1 VGEWPLDGCAMTLR
15 SKLLPPPAPSA
26 TVRRAALQARLDE
39 APRRRLTSVVAGAG
53 FGKSTLMAT
62 WAERHEVAWYT
73 LDADDAAVS
82 RLGRG
87 IVEALRLRVPDLPAD
102 LASAPGTARGPDAG
116 ADARTRA
123 DAFAA
128 ALSEALHER
137 VRRPV
142 GLVLD
147 DLHELAAGEPALRVV
162 EALCRQAPPG
172 FYVVLA
178 SRAELPFSVDRL
190 RGQGQLLELGAAE
203 LAFGADEVGA
213 LLRAELGADD
223 LADTLHAATGGWP
236 AAVRLACEAMRVL
249 PAEERPAA
257 VARLRR
263 PGGALFGY
271 LAREVLAQEAPAVRE
286 LVRLTAPLERVNP
299 ELCAH
304 LGIAAA
310 PDALASLARR
320 GLFAEH
326 VGPGAEWFAPTAL
339 TRDVALGS
347 LPVPASDLHAL
358 HERAADWYAANHEP
372 ALALRSLRAIGDD
385 AAIAAL
391 LTEHGSAL
399 LGDGAVEAV
408 VEAGDAL
415 PAAHRDATL
424 ERLLGE
430 AHQLRG
436 DWEEAL
442 RCLDR
447 AAGADGAID
456 AGLAWRIGLIHHLR
470 GQLDPAVDAYG
481 RGEVGAEPSADA
493 ALLHA
498 WHASALWLRSDADGC
513 RALAVR
519 AHEIAAAAG
528 DDRALAAAH
537 TVLAMLAALDG
548 DRAANDAHYLRA
560 LDHAERARDV
570 LQVIRIRVNRG
581 SRNLEEGAYDAAIAE
596 LDLAIR
602 LADLGGFG
610 TFRALALTNRGESR
624 LRLGRLDE
632 AVADLEAARAVYQR
646 LGSDDVAYPLGILG
660 DVYRERGDLALA
672 RAAYE
677 EAARRSDAQ
686 GDVQALVPA
695 LAGLARVLAAD
706 YPEQALALAARAV
719 GYGAGMGQV
728 GALLALGHVE
738 LAAGNVEAAA
748 RAAADA
754 GAAARARR
762 ERAGLA
768 EALELEGRADPS
780 RPGALEQAIAV
791 WRDLRNPLGE
801 ARARLCLA
809 EVAGDAEL
817 AAAAEATL
825 RELGARPQ
833 AMRADPAPAAAIAIE
848 SLGGFRLLRDGMPV
862 PRSEWRSRKA
872 RDLLKILVARHGR
885 PVQRDALIEALWP
898 GEDPLRC
905 ANRLSV
911 ALSTLRGVLD
921 PGRRFGADRFVASS
935 GGAVALDLEHVAVD
949 LEAFLREA
957 VEGLALR
964 EAGDARAHELLLA
977 AEGAYA
983 GDLLEEDLY
992 EDWAVGA
999 REDARD
1005 VYVRVARCLAAD
1017 AREAGDHDGAVR
1029 FLLRVL
1035 ERDAYDED
1043 AHLALATAY
1052 SEAGRHGEAR
1062 RAFRAYRVRM
1072 DEIGVEPASFPLS
1085 TPA

>member
-1 VGEWPLDGCAMTLR
+1 MTLR
-15 SKLLPPPAPSA
+15 SKLFPPGAPSA
-26 TVRRAALQARLDE
+26 LLPRERLQARLDE

-53 FGKSTLMAT
+53 FGKSTLLAA
-62 WAERHEVAWYT
+62 WAEHHEVAWYT
-73 LDADDAAVS
+73 LDADDSALS
-82 RLGRG
+82 RFARG
-87 IVEALRLRVPDLPAD
+87 IVDALRLRVPDLPAD
-102 LASAPGTARGPDAG
+102 LALAPGAARGPDSGGDPHA
-116 ADARTRA
+116 RA

-137 VRRPV
+137 LRRPL
-142 GLVLD
+142 GLVVD
-147 DLHELAAGEPALRVV
+147 DLHELAGDGAAMRVV

-172 FYVVLA
+172 LYLVLA
-178 SRAELPFSVDRL
+178 SRVEPPFSIDRL
-190 RGQGQLLELGAAE
+190 RGQGQVLELGAAD
-203 LAFGADEVGA
+203 LALALDEVRA
-213 LLRAELGADD
+213 LLRSELDADPGE
-223 LADTLHAATGGWP
+223 LAVMVQEATGGWP
-236 AAVRLACEAMRVL
+236 AAVRLACEAMRGVD
-249 PAEERPAA
+249 AEQRPAV

-263 PGGALFGY
+263 PGGAVFGY
-271 LAREVLAQEAPAVRE
+271 LAREVLAQETPAVRE
-286 LVRLTAPLERVNP
+286 LVRVTAPLERVHP
-299 ELCAH
+299 ELCAA
-304 LGIAAA
+304 LGLEGAA
-310 PDALASLARR
+310 DALASLARR
-320 GLFAEH
+320 GLFTEH
-326 VGPGAEWFAPTAL
+326 LGHAGEWFAPTAL
-339 TRDVALGS
+339 TRDVALAS
-347 LPVPASDLHAL
+347 LPLSDSELTEL
-358 HERAADWYAANHEP
+358 HERAARWCSQAGEP

-385 AAIAAL
+385 GAIAAL
-391 LTEHGSAL
+391 LVEHGPAL
-399 LGDGAVEAV
+399 LRDGAVDAV

-415 PAAHRDATL
+415 AVEHRDPTL

-436 DWEEAL
+436 DWDEAL
-442 RCLDR
+442 RCLER
-447 AAGADGAID
+447 AAGRDGPVD

-470 GQLDPAVDAYG
+470 GRLDAALEAYARG
-481 RGEVGAEPSADA
+481 RDGAEPTPDA
-493 ALLHA
+493 AMLHA
-498 WHASALWLRSDADGC
+498 WHASALWLRSDADAC
-513 RALAVR
+513 RAQATR
-519 AHEIAAAAG
+519 AHDIASATG

-548 DRAANDAHYLRA
+548 DRASNEAHYMRA
-560 LDHAERARDV
+560 LEHAERARDV

-632 AVADLEAARAVYQR
+632 AVADLEVARSVYQG

-677 EAARRSDAQ
+677 EAARRSDAM

-706 YPEQALALAARAV
+706 DPEQARALADRAAA
-719 GYGAGMGQV
+719 YGAGMGQV
-728 GALLALGHVE
+728 GALLAVGHVA
-738 LAAGNVEAAA
+738 LAAGELETAA
-748 RAAADA
+748 RAAAEA

-768 EALELEGRADPS
+768 EALELEGLVAPTQRA
-780 RPGALEQAIAV
+780 RRTALEQAVAV

-801 ARARLCLA
+801 ARAQLA
-809 EVAGDAEL
+809 LAQAVDDAQLGGDAE
-817 AAAAEATL
+817 TRL

-833 AMRADPAPAAAIAIE
+833 VARGDAAPAAALAVE
-848 SLGGFRLLRDGMPV
+848 SLGGFRVLRDGVPV

-898 GEDPLRC
+898 GEDPARC

-921 PGRRFGADRFVASS
+921 PQRRFGPDHFVAST
-935 GGAVALDLEHVAVD
+935 GGAVALDLAHVTVD
-949 LEAFLREA
+949 LEAFLSQA
-957 VEGLALR
+957 ADGLALR
-964 EAGDARAHELLLA
+964 EEGHAGEAHERLLS
-977 AEGAYA
+977 AEAAYA

-1035 ERDAYDED
+1035 ERDAYDEE
-1043 AHLALATAY
+1043 AHLALAAAY
-1052 SEAGRHGEAR
+1052 SDAGRHGEAR
-1062 RAFRAYRVRM
+1062 RAFRAYRARM
-1072 DEIGVEPASFPLS
+1072 DEIGVEPAAFPLG
-1085 TPA
+1085 TAA

>member
-1 VGEWPLDGCAMTLR
+1 MTLR
-15 SKLLPPPAPSA
+15 SKLLPPAAPSA
-26 TVRRAALQARLDE
+26 TLPRAALQARLDE
-39 APRRRLTSVVAGAG
+39 ATRRRLTTVVAGAG
-53 FGKSTLMAT
+53 FGKSTLLAL
-62 WAERHEVAWYT
+62 WAEGHEVAWYT
-73 LDADDAAVS
+73 LDADDATLS

-87 IVEALRLRVPDLPAD
+87 IVDALRLRIPDLPAD
-102 LASAPGTARGPDAG
+102 IASAPGAARGPDAG
-116 ADARTRA
+116 ADARARA

-128 ALSEALHER
+128 ALAEALHQR

-147 DLHELAAGEPALRVV
+147 DLHELAAGEPAVRVI

-172 FYVVLA
+172 LYLVLA
-178 SRAELPFSVDRL
+178 SRAELPFSIDRL
-190 RGQGQLLELGAAE
+190 RGQGQVLELGAAD
-203 LAFGADEVGA
+203 LAFDAGEVDE
-213 LLRAELGADD
+213 LLRAELGGDG
-223 LADTLHAATGGWP
+223 LATTLHAATGGWP
-236 AAVRLACEAMRVL
+236 AAVRLACEAIRGL
-249 PAEERPAA
+249 PAEDRPAA
-257 VARLRR
+257 VERLRR

-271 LAREVLAQEAPAVRE
+271 LAREVLAQEAPAARE
-286 LVRLTAPLERVNP
+286 LVRLTAPLERVRP
-299 ELCAH
+299 ELCAT
-304 LGIAAA
+304 LGIDAAA
-310 PDALASLARR
+310 DALASLARR
-320 GLFAEH
+320 GLFAEGL
-326 VGPGAEWFAPTAL
+326 GPSGEWFAPTAL

-347 LPVPASDLHAL
+347 LPIPPAELRGL
-358 HERAADWYAANHEP
+358 HEAAAGWYAANDEP
-372 ALALRSLRAIGDD
+372 ALALRSLRATGDD

-391 LTEHGSAL
+391 LAEHGRSL
-399 LGDGAVEAV
+399 LGHGAVEAV

-415 PAAHRDATL
+415 TDAHRDAAL

-442 RCLDR
+442 RCLGR
-447 AAGADGAID
+447 AAGSDDEID

-470 GQLDPAVDAYG
+470 GPLDAAVEAYG
-481 RGEVGAEPSADA
+481 RGHEGDEPSADA

-498 WHASALWLRSDADGC
+498 WHASALWLRGDADGSRRLAA
-513 RALAVR
+513 RAY
-519 AHEIAAAAG
+519 EIAEATG

-560 LDHAERARDV
+560 LEHAERARDV

-610 TFRALALTNRGESR
+610 AFRALALTNRGESR
-624 LRLGRLDE
+624 LRLGRLEE
-632 AVADLEAARAVYQR
+632 AVADLEAARAIYQR
-646 LGSDDVAYPLGILG
+646 MGTDDVAYPMGILG

-706 YPEQALALAARAV
+706 DPEQAHELAARAA

-728 GALLALGHVE
+728 GAQLAVGHVA
-738 LAAGNVEAAA
+738 LAAGDTEAAA
-748 RAAADA
+748 QAAAAA

-768 EALELEGRADPS
+768 EALELEGGAATSERA
-780 RPGALEQAIAV
+780 RIGALEQAIAV

-801 ARARLCLA
+801 ARAQLSLA
-809 EVAGDAEL
+809 QVTGDAEL
-817 AAAAEATL
+817 AAAAEARL

-833 AMRADPAPAAAIAIE
+833 ATRADPAPATAIAIE
-848 SLGGFRLLRDGMPV
+848 ALGGFRVLRDGSAV

-872 RDLLKILVARHGR
+872 RDLLKMLVARHGR
-885 PVQRDALIEALWP
+885 PVPRDALIEALWP

-921 PGRRFGADRFVASS
+921 PQRRFGADHFVASS
-935 GGAVALDLEHVAVD
+935 GGAVALDRDHVAVD
-949 LEAFLREA
+949 LEAFLQDA
-957 VEGLALR
+957 VDGLALR
-964 EAGDARAHELLLA
+964 EEGRAADAHDRLLA
-977 AEGAYA
+977 AEAAYA

-992 EDWAVGA
+992 EDWAVGP

-1035 ERDAYDED
+1035 ERDAYDEE
-1043 AHLALATAY
+1043 AHLALVAAY
-1052 SEAGRHGEAR
+1052 SDAGRHGEAR
-1062 RAFRAYRVRM
+1062 RAFRAYRARM
-1072 DEIGVEPASFPLS
+1072 DEIGVEPASFPVGTAAPL
-1085 TPA
+1085 

>member
-1 VGEWPLDGCAMTLR
+1 MTLR
-15 SKLLPPPAPSA
+15 SKLLPPVAPSA
-26 TVRRAALQARLDE
+26 LLTREALLVRLDE

-53 FGKSTLMAT
+53 FGKSTLLAT

-73 LDADDAAVS
+73 LDADDAPLS

-87 IVEALRLRVPDLPAD
+87 IVDALRLRIPDLPAD

-116 ADARTRA
+116 TDAPARA

-137 VRRPV
+137 LRRAV
-142 GLVLD
+142 GLVFD
-147 DLHELAAGEPALRVV
+147 DLHELAADGPAMRVV

-172 FYVVLA
+172 LYLVLA

-190 RGQGQLLELGAAE
+190 RGQGQVLELGAAD
-203 LAFGADEVGA
+203 LAFDVDEVGA
-213 LLRAELGADD
+213 LLRTQLDGEGGELA
-223 LADTLHAATGGWP
+223 ATLHAATGGWP
-236 AAVRLACEAMRVL
+236 AAVRLACEAMRAL
-249 PAEERPAA
+249 PAEQRPAA
-257 VARLRR
+257 VERLRR

-271 LAREVLAQEAPAVRE
+271 LAREVLAQEEPAVRE
-286 LVRLTAPLERVNP
+286 LVRRSAPLERVHP
-299 ELCAH
+299 ELCAA
-304 LGIAAA
+304 LGLEGAA
-310 PDALASLARR
+310 DALSSLARR

-326 VGPGAEWFAPTAL
+326 LGPSGEWFAPTAL
-339 TRDVALGS
+339 TRDVALAS
-347 LPVPASDLHAL
+347 LPVAPGELREL
-358 HERAADWYAANHEP
+358 HERAARWYADVGEP
-372 ALALRSLRAIGDD
+372 ALALRSLRAVGDD

-391 LTEHGSAL
+391 LVEHGPAL
-399 LGDGAVEAV
+399 LRDGAVDLV

-415 PAAHRDATL
+415 AADHRDAPL
-424 ERLLGE
+424 DRLLGE

-436 DWEEAL
+436 DWDEAL

-447 AAGADGAID
+447 AAGAEGAID

-470 GQLDPAVDAYG
+470 GQLDAAMDAYARG
-481 RGEVGAEPSADA
+481 RERDEPSSDA
-493 ALLHA
+493 AMLHA
-498 WHASALWLRSDADGC
+498 WHASAHWLRSDADAC
-513 RALAVR
+513 RRLAQR
-519 AHEIAAAAG
+519 AHDVASATG

-537 TVLAMLAALDG
+537 TVQAILAVLDG

-570 LQVIRIRVNRG
+570 LQIIRIRVNRG

-610 TFRALALTNRGESR
+610 TLRALALTNRGESR
-624 LRLGRLDE
+624 LRLGRLEE
-632 AVADLEAARAVYQR
+632 AVADLEVARSIYQR
-646 LGSDDVAYPLGILG
+646 LESDDVSYALGILG

-677 EAARRSDAQ
+677 ESARRSEAM

-695 LAGLARVLAAD
+695 LAGLARVLAFD
-706 YPEQALALAARAV
+706 DPDQAAALAARAV

-728 GALLALGHVE
+728 GALLAAGHVA
-738 LAAGNVEAAA
+738 LAAGDADAAA
-748 RAAADA
+748 QAAADA

-768 EALELEGRADPS
+768 EALELEGRAAPS
-780 RPGALEQAIAV
+780 SQARVGALEQAVAV
-791 WRDLRNPLGE
+791 WRELRNPLGE
-801 ARARLCLA
+801 ARAQLA
-809 EVAGDAEL
+809 LAQAVGDAEL
-817 AAAAEATL
+817 AGVAEVRL
-825 RELGARPQ
+825 RELGARPM
-833 AMRADPAPAAAIAIE
+833 AVRADAEPAPALAIE
-848 SLGGFRLLRDGMPV
+848 SLGGFRVLRDGAPV

-898 GEDPLRC
+898 GEDPARC

-921 PGRRFGADRFVASS
+921 PGRRFGADHFVAST
-935 GGAVALDLEHVAVD
+935 GGALALVLDHVAVD
-949 LEAFLREA
+949 LEAFLGHA
-957 VEGLALR
+957 GAGLALR
-964 EAGDARAHELLLA
+964 NDGRPEEAHERLVA
-977 AEGAYA
+977 AEAAYA

-992 EDWAVGA
+992 EDWAVAA

-1017 AREAGDHDGAVR
+1017 ARAAGDHDGAVR

-1035 ERDAYDED
+1035 ERDAYDEE
-1043 AHLALATAY
+1043 AHLALVVAFV
-1052 SEAGRHGEAR
+1052 EAGRHGEAR
-1062 RAFRAYRVRM
+1062 RAFRAYRARM
-1072 DEIGVEPASFPLS
+1072 DEIGVEPASFPVGA
-1085 TPA
+1085 TA